1 MLLFFSCLF
10 YAPPLSHLVTRVAF
24 WFGLLTF
31 LPEIVIF
38 FVCATLDSGAKS
50 LSLVHDLCLIRSLNL
65 SAQIVVMG
73 TFVHL
78 SSLSLCIIEHKS
90 KVFNDPIQKWLNCTP
105 PEPVCFDKVQ
115 EWTHQVTRGNSIQVL
130 DKGSGRGLQL
140 GEGGRLTKSGYG
152 EEAREWGWRIPR
164 DPLKRMLKQA
174 TKCPKNPRPHPIYP
188 PAAEVGGLGLTRPAA
203 KIHRV
208 WFRQFGKNW
217 QLIFLKKIVI

>member
-1 MLLFFSCLF
+1 MYPYVAFFSCLF

-140 GEGGRLTKSGYG
+140 GEGGRPTKSGYG
-152 EEAREWGWRIPR
+152 EEARE
-164 DPLKRMLKQA
+164 
-174 TKCPKNPRPHPIYP
+174 
-188 PAAEVGGLGLTRPAA
+188 
-203 KIHRV
+203 
-208 WFRQFGKNW
+208 
-217 QLIFLKKIVI
+217 